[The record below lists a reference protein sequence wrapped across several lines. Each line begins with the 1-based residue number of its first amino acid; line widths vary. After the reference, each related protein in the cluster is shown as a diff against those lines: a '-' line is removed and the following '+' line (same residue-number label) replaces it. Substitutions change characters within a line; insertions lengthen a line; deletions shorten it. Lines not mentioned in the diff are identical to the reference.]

1 MHQNRT
7 TTTKKSKTRKGTFTM
22 SETTKTAKTAEER
35 LAIRDERIKQL
46 QKQKQKIRK
55 DENKKIR
62 KQRDN
67 RLYRR
72 HGLLEKFMPKIIDIT
87 DEQFEVFI
95 RKGIN
100 TTYGRNCLN
109 EIIDKGE
116 EAAIAYVAKFRAKEE
131 ANADAKSSEPQAD
144 DGTDDSA
151 NSLQAVSSGA

>member
-1 MHQNRT
+1 
-7 TTTKKSKTRKGTFTM
+7 M

-72 HGLLEKFMPKIIDIT
+72 HGCPTEYIVVPIDVTVPITAALLVNGLPHKL
-87 DEQFEVFI
+87 V
-95 RKGIN
+95 
-100 TTYGRNCLN
+100 
-109 EIIDKGE
+109 
-116 EAAIAYVAKFRAKEE
+116 AAMV
-131 ANADAKSSEPQAD
+131 
-144 DGTDDSA
+144 
-151 NSLQAVSSGA
+151 

>member
-1 MHQNRT
+1 MSD
-7 TTTKKSKTRKGTFTM
+7 TTK
-22 SETTKTAKTAEER
+22 TTKTAKER

-72 HGLLEKFMPKIIDIT
+72 HGLLEMFMPKIIDIT

-100 TTYGRNCLN
+100 TTYGHNCLN

-116 EAAIAYVAKFRAKEE
+116 EAAVAYLAKFRGKEE

-151 NSLQAVSSGA
+151 NSPQAVSSGA

>member
-1 MHQNRT
+1 MST
-7 TTTKKSKTRKGTFTM
+7 TTTKN
-22 SETTKTAKTAEER
+22 TKTTEER